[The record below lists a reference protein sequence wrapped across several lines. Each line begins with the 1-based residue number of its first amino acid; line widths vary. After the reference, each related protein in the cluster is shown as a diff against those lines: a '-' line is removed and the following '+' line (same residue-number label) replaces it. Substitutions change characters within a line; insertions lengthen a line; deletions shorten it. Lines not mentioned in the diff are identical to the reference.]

1 MGEASGLQVG
11 AGRGERAPTYM
22 KCLRTCGEALWCA
35 LTQYINSLSM
45 RKLTRIG
52 HDGTSDRGAEREMR
66 EELVLGKVWSM

>member
-1 MGEASGLQVG
+1 MGKASGLQVG
-11 AGRGERAPTYM
+11 VGRVERAPKYM

-35 LTQYINSLSM
+35 LTHYINTLSI

-66 EELVLGKVWSM
+66 EEQVFGKVWSM